1 MVRNS
6 SGIDL
11 EAALSFQKLYVQVIC
26 DALSACFVDNN
37 VVDAFKILNPSNMP
51 WRQKKLGNWG
61 VIQLDTLFDL
71 YCNERKI
78 GCTIYPPL
86 VDSIACK

>member
-1 MVRNS
+1 MSSEIRGFKFHSVEMVRNS

-51 WRQKKLGNWG
+51 
-61 VIQLDTLFDL
+61 
-71 YCNERKI
+71 
-78 GCTIYPPL
+78 
-86 VDSIACK
+86 